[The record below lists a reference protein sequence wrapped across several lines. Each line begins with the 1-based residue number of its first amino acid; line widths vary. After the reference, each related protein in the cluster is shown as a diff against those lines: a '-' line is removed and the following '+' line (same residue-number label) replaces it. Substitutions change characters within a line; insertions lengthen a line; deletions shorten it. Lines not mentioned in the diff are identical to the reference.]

1 MGTNGKSRIAIIGA
15 GFAGL
20 YAARTLAKASNVEVT
35 LIDRNNFHTFTP
47 LLYQVA
53 TCALDP
59 SAIAYPVRGIFRRQ
73 DNVRFLLGEV
83 IRMDT
88 DNKELEIKINGRTR
102 MESYDYMIVA
112 AGSVTNHFGQKSI
125 AEHSFGLKDLDDS
138 LLLRDHILKLFE
150 KAAWAEDL
158 AYRDALLTLVVVGGG
173 PTGLETAG
181 ALYELYNHVLKKEYG
196 SGDGMRARVIL
207 LEATD
212 RLLAPY
218 PERLRQSA
226 KRQLESLGVEVLM
239 NAMVESVEKDRVILR
254 DGRVVHTHT
263 LVWSA
268 GVKASPL
275 AEMLNVELARAGR
288 VPVERNMLVK
298 GYDNIYA
305 AGDIAY
311 LENAEGMP
319 YPMLIPIAKQQGI
332 LAAKNIMA
340 QLQGEP
346 AGEFEYFDRGI
357 MATIGRNH
365 AVAWIFN
372 KVEVTGMFAWLAWLW
387 LHLIVLMGFRN
398 RVSVFVN
405 WVWNYLT
412 YDRSVRLILDRREP
426 VKPSKRDDVDDDSN
440 HKTAA

>member
-1 MGTNGKSRIAIIGA
+1 MDTNRKTRIAVIGA

-20 YAARTLAKASNVEVT
+20 YAARTMAKSTQVEVT

-59 SAIAYPVRGIFRRQ
+59 SAIAYPVRGIFRKQ

-88 DNKELEIKINGRTR
+88 ENKELEIKINGRTR

-112 AGSVTNHFGQKSI
+112 AGSVTNHFGQESI
-125 AEHSFGLKDLDDS
+125 AKHSFGLKDLDDS
-138 LLLRDHILKLFE
+138 LELRDHILKLFE

-158 AYRDALLTLVVVGGG
+158 SYRDALLTLVVVGGG

-196 SGDGMRARVIL
+196 SGDGMKARVIL

-218 PERLRQSA
+218 PETLQQSA
-226 KRQLESLGVEVLM
+226 KRQLESLGVEVLL
-239 NAMVESVEKDRVILR
+239 NAMVETVEKDKVVLR
-254 DGRVVHTHT
+254 DGRTIRTHT

-275 AEMLNVELARAGR
+275 AEMLNVELARGGR

-298 GYDNIYA
+298 GYEDIYA
-305 AGDIAY
+305 AGDIAH
-311 LENAEGMP
+311 LENAEGRP

-332 LAAKNIMA
+332 LAANNILA
-340 QLQGEP
+340 RLNGESVE
-346 AGEFEYFDRGI
+346 EFEYFDRGI

-372 KVEVTGMFAWLAWLW
+372 KVQVTGILAWLAWLW

-398 RVSVFVN
+398 RISVFIN

-412 YDRSVRLILDRREP
+412 YDRSVRIILDRRE
-426 VKPSKRDDVDDDSN
+426 SSRTTQRNNDVDDAD